1 MKDHIINWKDGTS
14 TFWDEKTNR
23 VVTKKR
29 IKVLELF
36 AGSKS
41 IGKVCDE
48 LNYQSFSSDIND
60 FGGIDYVVDIL
71 NLDVNKIPF
80 IPDVIWCSPPCTGF
94 SVCAIGKNWVQ
105 GEVFKPK
112 TDSARLGIELL
123 DATLK
128 LIDYYLEL
136 NPNLIWYLENPRG
149 KMRKSPKL
157 QPTDNT
163 LFEVKNP
170 IIRHTVT
177 YCQYEMDKEPNDRRM
192 KPTDIWTNNSN
203 WTPRPMCKN
212 GDSCHVS
219 APRGSQTGTQGL
231 KGNHERSKI
240 PYQLCKEILLS

>member
-1 MKDHIINWKDGTS
+1 MQIKLNQMK
-14 TFWDEKTNR
+14 
-23 VVTKKR
+23 
-29 IKVLELF
+29 KVLELF

-41 IGKVCDE
+41 IGRAAKE
-48 LNYQSFSSDIND
+48 LQYEVFSSDKND
-60 FGGIDYVVDIL
+60 FGGIDYVTDIRDYDTS
-71 NLDVNKIPF
+71 NVPF
-80 IPDVIWCSPPCTGF
+80 VPNILWSSPPCTGF
-94 SVCAIGKNWVQ
+94 SVAAIGKNWVK
-105 GEVFKPK
+105 GEVFTPK

-128 LIDYYLEL
+128 LIDYYLKL
-136 NPNLIWYLENPRG
+136 NPNLVWYIENPRG

-157 QPTDNT
+157 QPSEN
-163 LFEVKNP
+163 

-177 YCQYEMDKEPNDRRM
+177 YCQYGYKRM